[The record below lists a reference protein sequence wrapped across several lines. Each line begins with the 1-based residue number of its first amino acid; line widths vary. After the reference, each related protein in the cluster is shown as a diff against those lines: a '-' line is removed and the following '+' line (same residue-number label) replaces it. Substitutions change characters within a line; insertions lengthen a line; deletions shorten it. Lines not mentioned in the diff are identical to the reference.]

1 VRPSLKL
8 SNVGGSLGT
17 SLGSIEWRE
26 PRVYMRAIL
35 AVLLIGNLVLLWMLM
50 FPPGGS
56 PEEVEQT
63 YVVQQQQRAVQA
75 KNLQRMRVLAAKVQE
90 SRAQGDQFL
99 ASYFMERRKAAS
111 TIISELNELAR
122 TAGIKPKEHS
132 FLLEPVEGSDD
143 LSMMTVNGSYDGTYA
158 DLIQFVN
165 RVDRSKR
172 FLIIDSLSASPQQQP
187 GLLNVS
193 VRFHVFVREGA
204 GS

>member
-1 VRPSLKL
+1 MRQNLKL
-8 SNVGGSLGT
+8 SAMGGNFAG
-17 SLGSIEWRE
+17 IDWRE
-26 PRVYMRAIL
+26 PGVYMRVVL
-35 AVLLIGNLVLLWMLM
+35 GVLLLANLAALWMLL

-56 PEEVEQT
+56 LEEVEQNF
-63 YVVQQQQRAVQA
+63 VIQRQQSSVQA
-75 KNLQRMRVLAAKVQE
+75 KNLERMRVLAAKVQD
-90 SRAQGDQFL
+90 SRAQGDRFL

-111 TIISELNELAR
+111 TIVSELNELAR

-132 FLLEPVEGSDD
+132 FLLEPVEGSED

-172 FLIIDSLSASPQQQP
+172 FLIIDSLTASPQQQA

-204 GS
+204 GT